1 MRHAQADSL
10 ITRRAHSLNQLS
22 PASFLCT
29 RGHGDNGNGSH
40 WGSGKASPG
49 SNGCH
54 HLLPQSTKRPWECR
68 ELDVHPRKKGPK
80 SWGTTVQYRLQK
92 TAPATSCCHW
102 TNDSL
107 CFTGKEDKKS
117 TCLSHIPLRHV
128 WKPLTIKYGHAYW
141 SLIGSPKICGPQIPF
156 PMLKEWIEMT
166 KPTICCIRLETSIS
180 SICKCLGSLCLQ
192 NWFVIRL

>member
-1 MRHAQADSL
+1 MEMVATEVLERL
-10 ITRRAHSLNQLS
+10 P
-22 PASFLCT
+22 PAPMAAIICFPNPP
-29 RGHGDNGNGSH
+29 RG
-40 WGSGKASPG
+40 PG
-49 SNGCH
+49 SVGSWTFI
-54 HLLPQSTKRPWECR
+54 PE
-68 ELDVHPRKKGPK
+68 RKDQK